1 MLLYSIQ
8 CLHFLYFPFYI
19 NGSLGSGNSLPLFLW
34 SFILFYLPFTP
45 YRAPV
50 HWVLELLGRSSLF
63 FSHASFCCHF
73 LIFWKKI
80 CHLIFNFKELPS
92 FLPPLYN
99 TMLVTWM
106 HPLSLRILFWSLHCP
121 LFPTFLFPPGC
132 FGWRWLVPTH
142 VYFAIHGDV
151 MSLLFVINVC
161 EVLVLLFLCSVSVL
175 LCFFSFTPSLVTQA
189 RN

>member
-106 HPLSLRILFWSLHCP
+106 HPLWGFCSGPYTVPCFLHSFSLQ
-121 LFPTFLFPPGC
+121 
-132 FGWRWLVPTH
+132 V
-142 VYFAIHGDV
+142 
-151 MSLLFVINVC
+151 
-161 EVLVLLFLCSVSVL
+161 VLA
-175 LCFFSFTPSLVTQA
+175 SLVHVEAFPKGLVILACLFTIKERHWKA
-189 RN
+189 RVVSYPIRSMFILCGLGLQISVKWF